1 VFNRKISLNLVP
13 NLAKPRDVGSNSTA
27 QTKIKQFKPLEMSE
41 YTFREL
47 ELKYGEL
54 IYIVNEKGEGI
65 SGLYED
71 EYNNSNET
79 FRFSNYSNG
88 KTETIEINKMHS
100 IQRFEK

>member
-1 VFNRKISLNLVP
+1 
-13 NLAKPRDVGSNSTA
+13 
-27 QTKIKQFKPLEMSE
+27 MSE

-65 SGLYED
+65 SGLYEN

-100 IQRFEK
+100 IQRIN

>member
-1 VFNRKISLNLVP
+1 MNFATSKRQN
-13 NLAKPRDVGSNSTA
+13 VGCNSTA
-27 QTKIKQFKPLEMSE
+27 ETKIKQFKPLEMSE
-41 YTFREL
+41 YNFREL

-71 EYNNSNET
+71 EYNNSN
-79 FRFSNYSNG
+79 G

-100 IQRFEK
+100 IQRINLKYNIKSK

>member
-1 VFNRKISLNLVP
+1 M
-13 NLAKPRDVGSNSTA
+13 T
-27 QTKIKQFKPLEMSE
+27 E

-71 EYNNSNET
+71 EC
-79 FRFSNYSNG
+79 
-88 KTETIEINKMHS
+88 K
-100 IQRFEK
+100 

>member
-1 VFNRKISLNLVP
+1 
-13 NLAKPRDVGSNSTA
+13 
-27 QTKIKQFKPLEMSE
+27 MSE

-100 IQRFEK
+100 IQRINWSIISNEKITERQNDLGKTSFFPRIMEIWKN